1 MITYVYVV
9 YDTVAKE
16 AGPLFQAK
24 NDDVAKRNVRNLVDR
39 EHVNPLEMKLYH
51 VGSFDADDMTL
62 GIVPEPVEVDFMEV
76 KNE

>member
-39 EHVNPLEMKLYH
+39 EHVNPLK
-51 VGSFDADDMTL
+51 
-62 GIVPEPVEVDFMEV
+62 
-76 KNE
+76 